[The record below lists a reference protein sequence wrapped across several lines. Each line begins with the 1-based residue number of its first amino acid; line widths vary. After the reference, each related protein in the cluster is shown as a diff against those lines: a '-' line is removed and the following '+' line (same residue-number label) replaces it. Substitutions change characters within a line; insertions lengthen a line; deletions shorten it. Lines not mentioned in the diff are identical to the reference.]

1 MAQFQILYWQEIPS
15 QIKVEDD
22 AGNEISVE
30 LGAKFAE
37 HIDATAQKRGFKDG
51 DSYMA
56 QWKWGD
62 EQQRPG
68 AAKEVADAVKAELES
83 TVKF

>member
-1 MAQFQILYWQEIPS
+1 VLFWQEIPS

-30 LGAKFAE
+30 LGQRFTE
-37 HIDATAQKRGFKDG
+37 HIDAVAQKRGFTSG
-51 DSYMA
+51 DTYTA

-62 EQQRPG
+62 EQERTGSAQDV
-68 AAKEVADAVKAELES
+68 AKALKAELES
-83 TVKF
+83 QMKW